1 MPIAR
6 DEPLRQERAQKI
18 AEECYADVLAY
29 CRRHAPAG
37 HEAADLAQETFLR
50 FVRSGGHHKGGRPI
64 AYLMRTARSVCI
76 DASRER
82 RLETA
87 SLDFDVATEDSPYN
101 DSGLI
106 EALSKLPPVL
116 LEVIELRYREE
127 AHQEGAGSPRRG
139 DGVVWMNVVD
149 RARMRIALRHHY
161 QRQVDPVGDEAIDAL
176 VSAMVAEDSR
186 ARGGAESRRGFLPF
200 VVAQARFIPIWVWL
214 AQVALVATMVLVAR
228 LAGNGVMARWAIG
241 VMSAASVL
249 VCVPTLHSSR
259 LHGVVELECS
269 CRHNAASV
277 LVARL
282 IVLGCSASLC
292 LGVMV
297 SATSRVTGMGAL
309 WVALWACPPYFL
321 SCAGALVMLRR
332 CRPSSA
338 LLACVAW
345 TCLCCGSLYMLS
357 VAFPSA
363 YGEASL
369 SVWALASLASL
380 AWLSR
385 EVVLTVRAASA
396 GLDGLTPVVSASFR

>member
-1 MPIAR
+1 M
-6 DEPLRQERAQKI
+6 
-18 AEECYADVLAY
+18 
-29 CRRHAPAG
+29 
-37 HEAADLAQETFLR
+37 
-50 FVRSGGHHKGGRPI
+50 
-64 AYLMRTARSVCI
+64 
-76 DASRER
+76 
-82 RLETA
+82 
-87 SLDFDVATEDSPYN
+87 
-101 DSGLI
+101 
-106 EALSKLPPVL
+106 
-116 LEVIELRYREE
+116 
-127 AHQEGAGSPRRG
+127 
-139 DGVVWMNVVD
+139 VWMNVVD

-214 AQVALVATMVLVAR
+214 AQVALVSTMVLVAR

-309 WVALWACPPYFL
+309 WVARWACPPYFL

-332 CRPSSA
+332 CRPSFA